1 MLIKSTELQSNLF
14 CSSFKKIILKSRQI
28 RRKLLGSE
36 DPNQSNKS
44 HFLIFSL
51 EVRSGSVFLPM
62 MSIKYPRGRRI
73 PQHCLQIIF
82 RTIGVKEPVLF
93 WPGSVF
99 FDGPG
104 FDKKSCFL
112 KIGRLQTVLN
122 QLLNTPHLSLERIHL
137 FLSIY
142 FLNSPLSRH

>member
-51 EVRSGSVFLPM
+51 EVRSGSVFFTYDVN
-62 MSIKYPRGRRI
+62 KI
-73 PQHCLQIIF
+73 PK
-82 RTIGVKEPVLF
+82 G
-93 WPGSVF
+93 
-99 FDGPG
+99 
-104 FDKKSCFL
+104 
-112 KIGRLQTVLN
+112 
-122 QLLNTPHLSLERIHL
+122 
-137 FLSIY
+137 
-142 FLNSPLSRH
+142 